1 MTSAAVKTAVNVG
14 ATIGSGA
21 AISSTGLVEGIYTT
35 NIVTTK
41 DWLSLT
47 DFDEIIYAWGYITA
61 TGVDA
66 VVYVDSTTK
75 NKLFVTGTGAIT
87 VHVKGTKAIAD

>member
-1 MTSAAVKTAVNVG
+1 MTAAVKTAVNAG
-14 ATIGSGA
+14 ATIGAGA
-21 AISSTGLVEGIYTT
+21 AINSTGLVEGVYTT
-35 NIVTTK
+35 TIVTTL

-47 DFDEIIYAWGYITA
+47 DFDEILFAWGYITA

-87 VHVKGTKAIAD
+87 VFVKGTKAVATD